1 MRKRFEQRIR
11 RSASL
16 LAVALAVTTGVT
28 GCGKAVVGYEVD
40 GGTNER
46 SMVSDEPFANVYST
60 MEYAHDDEVE
70 GTRTQYDESEY
81 ASTGATGPA
90 PEEEEGRKWRTILED
105 VSLVSSPKEGKVLI
119 VVPKGSKV
127 DVLTKKKDGWYKIRY
142 RGTVGYIKSGYFVED
157 WEEEQAERRA
167 REEAE
172 AKKKAEEAAK
182 KKAEE
187 EARKKAEEEA
197 KKKAEEAAR
206 KKAEEEAKKKAE
218 EEAKKKAEEE
228 AKKKAEEEAKKKA
241 EEEAKKKAEE
251 EAKKKA
257 EEEAKK
263 KAEEEAKK
271 KAEEEAKKKAE
282 EEAKKKAAEEAAKKK
297 AEEEAARKAKEEE
310 RARAMANGEVTRRMA
325 ETVNLRDPDNPDVLF
340 GIVPTGSYVT
350 VLADLGDGWYL
361 VDYDGM
367 EGMIKGGYFTEE
379 DP

>member
-1 MRKRFEQRIR
+1 MKRDREHGR
-11 RSASL
+11 RRRAAGL
-16 LAVALAVTTGVT
+16 MIILAAAAAIT
-28 GCGKAVVGYEVD
+28 GCGIAAHGYTVE
-40 GGTNER
+40 GGTNEQ
-46 SMVSDEPFANVYST
+46 SLVSDESFAAMYAT
-60 MEYAHDDEVE
+60 MACAQDEEMDGSWTEYE
-70 GTRTQYDESEY
+70 GSSYAAAESAEI
-81 ASTGATGPA
+81 AS
-90 PEEEEGRKWRTILED
+90 EEEEGRKWRTILED
-105 VSLVSSPKEGKVLI
+105 VSLFSSPENGRVLI

-127 DVLTKKKDGWYKIRY
+127 DVLTKKKDGWYQIRY
-142 RGTVGYIKSGYFVED
+142 RGTVGFVKSGYFVED
-157 WEEEQAERRA
+157 WEAERAERIA
-167 REEAE
+167 REEEEARLRAE
-172 AKKKAEEAAK
+172 EEARKKAEEEEAR

-206 KKAEEEAKKKAE
+206 
-218 EEAKKKAEEE
+218 
-228 AKKKAEEEAKKKA
+228 
-241 EEEAKKKAEE
+241 KKAEE

>member
-105 VSLVSSPKEGKVLI
+105 VSLFSSPKEGKVLI

-187 EARKKAEEEA
+187 EAR
-197 KKKAEEAAR
+197 
-206 KKAEEEAKKKAE
+206 
-218 EEAKKKAEEE
+218 
-228 AKKKAEEEAKKKA
+228 
-241 EEEAKKKAEE
+241 
-251 EAKKKA
+251 
-257 EEEAKK
+257 K